1 MKQIRSNPSMSIQL
15 QKPDYVIVYVS
26 DMQRSTAFYRDVL
39 GLPLKF
45 TSPGWT
51 EFDTGSTTIALHTT
65 GDQKLP
71 GYSGRPP
78 AGQAQLGFMVDDLQ
92 SVYEALKAQ
101 DVYFSQPPQK
111 QRPTG
116 SPLAVLHDPD
126 GLGITLQQR

>member
-1 MKQIRSNPSMSIQL
+1 MSIQL
-15 QKPDYVIVYVS
+15 QKADYVIVYVS

-51 EFDTGSTTIALHTT
+51 EFNTGSTTIALHAT

-71 GYSGRPP
+71 PHQGRPP
-78 AGQAQLGFMVDDLQ
+78 AGQAHIGFIVDDLQ
-92 SVYEALKAQ
+92 SAYEQLKAQ
-101 DVYFSQPPQK
+101 DVYFSLPPQK
-111 QRPTG
+111 QTSG
-116 SPLAVLHDPD
+116 FILAVLHDPD

>member
-1 MKQIRSNPSMSIQL
+1 MSIQL
-15 QKPDYVIVYVS
+15 QKLDYVIVYVS

-51 EFDTGSTTIALHTT
+51 EFNTGATTVALHMT
-65 GDQKLP
+65 
-71 GYSGRPP
+71 SGATSPQQRPP

-101 DVYFSQPPQK
+101 NVPFSLPPQK
-111 QRPTG
+111 QASGIT
-116 SPLAVLHDPD
+116 LAVLNDPD